1 VTLATND
8 SYAVGALTLASSLKR
23 IKTTKKIVI
32 MVTNTVSD
40 NMKNVLKEE
49 FDDMVA
55 VDAMD
60 SCDISNLSLLDRPEL
75 GITFTKISC
84 WTLTQYTKCVFLDA
98 DTLVLQNCDEI
109 FEREELSASP
119 DAGWPDCF
127 NSGVFVFRPNMNTYQ
142 SIIQHAV
149 TVGSFD
155 GGDQGL
161 LNSYF
166 SDWATKDISRHLPF
180 TYNMVSSAYYSYLPA
195 FKQFGK
201 QVKIVHFIGSMKPWL
216 ICFNNSGEPQIG
228 GSQKGMEEHLKLWWQ
243 IFSDSVKPV
252 LDKSSP
258 SFQNKAIPC
267 FSSSIGN
274 NSSSVG
280 KSSSSGSTAVD
291 TRESWEA
298 GRPDYTGTASFSN
311 ILKKIDKTLNS

>member
-1 VTLATND
+1 M
-8 SYAVGALTLASSLKR
+8 GLKR

-40 NMKNVLKEE
+40 HMKDVLNEE
-49 FDDMVA
+49 FDDVVA

-75 GITFTKISC
+75 GITFTKIRC
-84 WTLTQYTKCVFLDA
+84 WTLTEYTKCVFLDA

-127 NSGVFVFRPNMNTYQ
+127 NSGVFVFRPNMNTYK

-180 TYNMVSSAYYSYLPA
+180 TYNMASSAYYSYLPA
-195 FKQFGK
+195 YKQFGK

-216 ICFNNSGEPQIG
+216 ICFNDSGEPQIG
-228 GSQKGMEEHLKLWWQ
+228 GRQQGMEEHLKLWWK
-243 IFSDSVKPV
+243 IFSESVKPV
-252 LDKSSP
+252 LHKSSP
-258 SFQNKAIPC
+258 TFQKEECQENIGFREEIPC
-267 FSSSIGN
+267 FSSSDGN
-274 NSSSVG
+274 
-280 KSSSSGSTAVD
+280 SSSSGSTAVD